1 MEEQIERL
9 ANINESLR
17 KNLAVQQSRMNAVA
31 KEKAEYEA
39 ELKILKLELNEQDEA
54 EYRGLDGERKCSD
67 GEVGNFIEDDFA
79 KMDAQF
85 AGQNA
90 EKREEKG
97 NDLQNGQRV
106 TKRKE
111 DGWEIIQVAGN
122 EKKDEKA
129 ESLRTLERDPNRP
142 RYTRAELQ
150 EILTERNKLKEE
162 VFSLREE
169 LSWYKP
175 K

>member
-17 KNLAVQQSRMNAVA
+17 KNLAVQQSRMNGLA

-39 ELKILKLELNEQDEA
+39 ELKILKLELSEQEEA
-54 EYRGLDGERKCSD
+54 ENQALDGDRKCSD
-67 GEVGNFIEDDFA
+67 GDIGSFIEDDFA
-79 KMDAQF
+79 KMDVQF
-85 AGQNA
+85 RQN
-90 EKREEKG
+90 E
-97 NDLQNGQRV
+97 DVHNGKEV
-106 TKRKE
+106 SKRKE
-111 DGWEIIQVAGN
+111 DGWAIIDVDERETTIDQNN
-122 EKKDEKA
+122 ENTDSSA
-129 ESLRTLERDPNRP
+129 TRTLERDPNRP

-162 VFSLREE
+162 VFSLTEE

>member
-17 KNLAVQQSRMNAVA
+17 KNLAVQQSRMNGLA

-39 ELKILKLELNEQDEA
+39 ELKILKLELSEQEEA
-54 EYRGLDGERKCSD
+54 EYQGLDGERKFSD
-67 GEVGNFIEDDFA
+67 GDVGSFIEDDFA
-79 KMDAQF
+79 KIDVR
-85 AGQNA
+85 QNA
-90 EKREEKG
+90 ENHAE
-97 NDLQNGQRV
+97 DLHNGKEV
-106 TKRKE
+106 SKRKE
-111 DGWEIIQVAGN
+111 DGWAIIDVAGKEKPLDQN
-122 EKKDEKA
+122 ENADSSTK
-129 ESLRTLERDPNRP
+129 TLERDPNRP

-162 VFSLREE
+162 VFSLKEE